1 MPTLTFDPT
10 EQYYVI
16 IGCGFSAITNHVLL
30 AQQVGGR
37 LGRLTVLHI
46 GSADPWRNYHPMPM
60 GQWPTL
66 LSLPGFHS
74 GPTNM
79 TRCDNL
85 GSDEFADVNE
95 REWNWLSANRPFSSV
110 TAKVTGIRSSAS
122 AGYEIDLD
130 NGNVAQAAYVD
141 ICGGP
146 GPARGPST
154 AMGVH
159 ATLASEFQTGVT
171 TSGGWPRLIS
181 GEMFLSR
188 SALRP
193 PRGSQVCVIGGG
205 PTAAWCVEFAQS
217 QGSKVLWLSQDKLNG
232 AFVSSRRND
241 GLIATPVV
249 RRVVNG
255 NHVVDGNLRP
265 SSATTVFGEGIDI
278 SGIAIGPSGQV
289 LVSFQPSP
297 AGSPRFTDYRGAIP
311 GPASTVFDQV
321 VLAIGQET
329 DFKQPASWASLL
341 KAVLAPAVT
350 TGTHLIWDR
359 QKRVVGLQSAD
370 MRVRVL
376 GAAALSHPDVVPEWR
391 TAGTPSNLFFL
402 SLSEQ
407 ARVPVGIALAAVTI
421 AEANGFW
428 SATTVNENLNTAG
441 LSDLKQL
448 TSSWLPGL
456 DGAQTWF
463 ETRGSR
469 VPPFE
474 LSEFADLRSR
484 KSSY

>member
-1 MPTLTFDPT
+1 
-10 EQYYVI
+10 
-16 IGCGFSAITNHVLL
+16 
-30 AQQVGGR
+30 
-37 LGRLTVLHI
+37 
-46 GSADPWRNYHPMPM
+46 
-60 GQWPTL
+60 
-66 LSLPGFHS
+66 
-74 GPTNM
+74 
-79 TRCDNL
+79 
-85 GSDEFADVNE
+85 
-95 REWNWLSANRPFSSV
+95 
-110 TAKVTGIRSSAS
+110 
-122 AGYEIDLD
+122 
-130 NGNVAQAAYVD
+130 
-141 ICGGP
+141 
-146 GPARGPST
+146 
-154 AMGVH
+154 
-159 ATLASEFQTGVT
+159 
-171 TSGGWPRLIS
+171 
-181 GEMFLSR
+181 
-188 SALRP
+188 
-193 PRGSQVCVIGGG
+193 
-205 PTAAWCVEFAQS
+205 
-217 QGSKVLWLSQDKLNG
+217 
-232 AFVSSRRND
+232 
-241 GLIATPVV
+241 
-249 RRVVNG
+249 
-255 NHVVDGNLRP
+255 
-265 SSATTVFGEGIDI
+265 
-278 SGIAIGPSGQV
+278 
-289 LVSFQPSP
+289 
-297 AGSPRFTDYRGAIP
+297 
-311 GPASTVFDQV
+311 V